1 MVALCHKRWGILDM
15 VVDMIFWIYDK
26 LTHNTTRWFTA
37 NGKMRGAYINHIGM
51 GIAEDFSSC
60 TPKVLRELEEMVDI
74 RRKELLTK

>member
-1 MVALCHKRWGILDM
+1 MDLVVGI
-15 VVDMIFWIYDK
+15 IFWIYDK
-26 LTHNTTRWFTA
+26 LTGNKTRWFTA

>member
-1 MVALCHKRWGILDM
+1 MDL
-15 VVDMIFWIYDK
+15 VVDTIFWIYDK
-26 LTHNTTRWFTA
+26 LTGNKTRWFTA